1 MMYFHTSLLAA
12 LAVVSLAASSVAQSQ
27 ATKES
32 LERPRP
38 FPTAVNTTATPLD
51 DYVAAPDESYAWK
64 IVHQEKDASGNQ
76 SLIVSLTSQTWQP
89 SESVTRTKWEHV
101 IELFV
106 PATAKTRIGLL
117 FIDGG
122 NNYQAP
128 PDKVDE
134 ETRLVALTAGAVVA
148 KLKCVPN
155 QPLSFAGEIRQRQ
168 EDSIIAYTW
177 DRYLDTGDPHW
188 ILQLPMTKSAV
199 KAMDAITAV
208 TESLG
213 PPVVK
218 VDQFVV
224 AGASKRGWTTWLTA
238 AVDKRVVAI
247 APIVIDLLNIDQSLT
262 HHYACYGDWSEALND
277 YVEAKIPQRH
287 KEPRYRQLL
296 QIVDPAAYRERLT
309 MPKCIIN
316 SAGDEFFVPDS
327 SQFYFDDLPGEKY
340 LAYFPNCGHSLKGSN
355 ALNTLS
361 AFFSAIVQGK
371 QLPHVEWSRP
381 EPNILS
387 VTSDQT
393 PRRVLL
399 WSGNNPQARDFR
411 LPIAGKCYHSQPLES
426 SANNTWTITLPEPE
440 AGWTASFVQL
450 EFDVGTTWPFRI
462 STPIVVLP
470 EELPFADKP
479 IPEE

>member
-1 MMYFHTSLLAA
+1 MAIAA
-12 LAVVSLAASSVAQSQ
+12 LATSSVAQSL

-32 LERPRP
+32 LARPKP
-38 FPTAVNTTATPLD
+38 FPTAVNSKQTPLD
-51 DYVAAPDESYAWK
+51 EYIAAPDESFAWR
-64 IVHQEKDASGNQ
+64 IVHQEKDSSGNQ
-76 SLIVSLTSQTWQP
+76 ALIISLTSQTWQP

-101 IELFV
+101 LELFV

-122 NNYQAP
+122 NNDSALP
-128 PDKVDE
+128 EKIDE
-134 ETRLVALTAGAVVA
+134 KTRLFALAAGAVVA

-155 QPLSFAGEIRQRQ
+155 QPLSFGGESRQRR

-177 DRYLDTGDPHW
+177 DKYLDTGDPHW

-199 KAMDAITAV
+199 KAMDAITAA
-208 TESLG
+208 TEFLG
-213 PPVVK
+213 SPVIK
-218 VDQFVV
+218 VDQFIV

-247 APIVIDLLNIDQSLT
+247 APIVIDVLNIDQSLV
-262 HHYACYGDWSEALND
+262 HHHACYGKWSEALND
-277 YVEAKIPQRH
+277 YVEAKIPQRRGD
-287 KEPRYRQLL
+287 PRYRQLL

-340 LAYFPNCGHSLKGSN
+340 LAYFPNCGHALKESN
-355 ALNTLS
+355 ALNTLI
-361 AFFSAIVQGK
+361 AFFCSIVQGK
-371 QLPHVEWSRP
+371 QLPQVEWTRL
-381 EPNILS
+381 EPNVLS
-387 VTSDQT
+387 VSTNQSPT
-393 PRRVLL
+393 RVLL

-411 LPIAGKCYHSQPLES
+411 LPIAGKCYQSQPLEKTS
-426 SANNTWTITLPEPE
+426 NNTWRVTLPEPT

-450 EFDVGTTWPFRI
+450 QFDVGTAWPFCV
-462 STPIVVLP
+462 STPVVVLP

-479 IPEE
+479 ISDY

>member
-1 MMYFHTSLLAA
+1 MTFIRTSLLATFTI
-12 LAVVSLAASSVAQSQ
+12 LAIAANSAAQSLAI
-27 ATKES
+27 KET
-32 LERPRP
+32 LPPKP
-38 FPTAVNTTATPLD
+38 FPTAVNTSLTPLD
-51 DYVAAPDESYAWK
+51 EYVAAPDESFAWK
-64 IVHQEKDASGNQ
+64 IVHQEKDDAGNQ
-76 SLIVSLTSQTWQP
+76 ALIISFTSQTWQP
-89 SESVTRTKWEHV
+89 SESVNRTKWEHV
-101 IELFV
+101 LELFV
-106 PATAKTRIGLL
+106 PATAKTHIGLL

-122 NNYQAP
+122 NNDQALP
-128 PDKVDE
+128 EKVDE
-134 ETRLVALTAGAVVA
+134 KTRLFALAAGAVVA

-155 QPLSFAGEIRQRQ
+155 QPLSFAGESRQRR

-177 DRYLDTGDPHW
+177 DKYLDTGEANW

-199 KAMDAITAV
+199 KAMDAVTAV

-277 YVEAKIPQRH
+277 YVEAKIPQRR
-287 KEPRYRQLL
+287 EDPRYRQLL

-340 LAYFPNCGHSLKGSN
+340 LAYFPNCGHALKGSN
-355 ALNTLS
+355 ALNTLI
-361 AFFSAIVQGK
+361 AFFSATVQGK
-371 QLPHVEWSRP
+371 QLPHVEWTRP
-381 EPNILS
+381 EPDILRVS
-387 VTSDQT
+387 SDQT
-393 PRRVLL
+393 PTRVLL

-411 LPIAGKCYHSQPLES
+411 LPVAGKCYHSQPLES

-440 AGWTASFVQL
+440 VGWTASFVQL
-450 EFDVGTTWPFRI
+450 EFDIGTTWPFCI

-479 IPEE
+479 ISED